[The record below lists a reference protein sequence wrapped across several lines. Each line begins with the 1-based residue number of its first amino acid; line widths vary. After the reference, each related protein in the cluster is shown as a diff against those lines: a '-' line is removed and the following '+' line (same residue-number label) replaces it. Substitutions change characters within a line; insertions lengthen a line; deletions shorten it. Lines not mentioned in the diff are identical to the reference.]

1 MLTLGHTQTCLGIF
15 LRQAIFISPG
25 THCCN
30 PGGGNL
36 RAIWLVLK
44 STIDLCPSWLGGD
57 RELQDSVT
65 ILVSAL
71 GPSTILSYK
80 LTPGAVLPLIDH
92 SGWGK
97 LLPFSNLSFLQ
108 WKSDISRSFWSH
120 GAVFSPHSLLKR
132 RKIPLSSHDHE
143 VRNHLPLS
151 PSSQNPEPVG
161 KLKAKTVAWSNL
173 KPFLS

>member
-1 MLTLGHTQTCLGIF
+1 MLTLGHTHTCLGIF

-30 PGGGNL
+30 PGRGNS

-44 STIDLCPSWLGGD
+44 STIGLCPSWPGGD
-57 RELQDSVT
+57 RELQDSFP

-71 GPSTILSYK
+71 GPSAILSYK
-80 LTPGAVLPLIDH
+80 LTPGAVLPLTGH
-92 SGWGK
+92 SVWGK

-108 WKSDISRSFWSH
+108 WKSDISRLFWSH

-132 RKIPLSSHDHE
+132 RKIPLSSCDHE
-143 VRNHLPLS
+143 VRNYLPLS
-151 PSSQNPEPVG
+151 PSSQNPELVG
-161 KLKAKTVAWSNL
+161 KLKPKTVA
-173 KPFLS
+173 